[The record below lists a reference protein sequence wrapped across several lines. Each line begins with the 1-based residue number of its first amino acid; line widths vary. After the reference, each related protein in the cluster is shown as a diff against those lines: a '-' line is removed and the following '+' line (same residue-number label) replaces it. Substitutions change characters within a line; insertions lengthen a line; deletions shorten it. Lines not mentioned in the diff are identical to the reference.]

1 MIKWFLMAAILLQL
15 VIVLL
20 LVINIRRSENE

>member
-1 MIKWFLMAAILLQL
+1 MKWLLMAAILLQL

-20 LVINIRRSENE
+20 LVINIGKSKNE